1 MNKRWKKIVCFLLIC
16 ILTLGRKQAVLAE
29 ETATIIVQEKELQS
43 NGNVTVEIYIKNIK
57 NLGGMDFS
65 LIYDAEKLTYV
76 DSGLQGIF
84 AEGFGETN
92 HVEKENMVRIVSIY
106 QDGISEDGM
115 IATITFQLKAEKMY
129 LPTLQ
134 VNDLVDAS
142 LEIKDIPFEVQYQ
155 QANGTQSTTP
165 EQGAESEENENQGTG
180 DESVESTTENISS
193 ANTENIQETDN
204 NVNENGT
211 SEEMQNSAGVQEEGE
226 HQTEQQEGSGIG
238 ESEEMEGKGGEE
250 EKQSEE
256 NADVNSS
263 NNIIVKEQKTMD
275 MRVFV
280 VLVVMIGS
288 LVGIYIIKKKKG

>member
-92 HVEKENMVRIVSIY
+92 HVEKENTVRIVSIY

-180 DESVESTTENISS
+180 DESVENT
-193 ANTENIQETDN
+193 TENIQETDN
-204 NVNENGT
+204 NANENGT
-211 SEEMQNSAGVQEEGE
+211 SEEMQNSAGVQGEGE
-226 HQTEQQEGSGIG
+226 HQTEQQEGSDVN
-238 ESEEMEGKGGEE
+238 ESEETEMIGGEDE
-250 EKQSEE
+250 TE
-256 NADVNSS
+256 ADADNGITST
-263 NNIIVKEQKTMD
+263 EQKNID

-280 VLVVMIGS
+280 VLVLMMGILIGS
-288 LVGIYIIKKKKG
+288 SIIRKRKG

>member
-180 DESVESTTENISS
+180 DESVENT
-193 ANTENIQETDN
+193 TENIQETDN
-204 NVNENGT
+204 NANENGT
-211 SEEMQNSAGVQEEGE
+211 SEEMQNSAGVQGEGE
-226 HQTEQQEGSGIG
+226 HQTEQQEGSDVN
-238 ESEEMEGKGGEE
+238 ESEETEMIGGEDE
-250 EKQSEE
+250 TE
-256 NADVNSS
+256 ADADNGITST
-263 NNIIVKEQKTMD
+263 EQKNID

-280 VLVVMIGS
+280 VLVLMMGILIGS
-288 LVGIYIIKKKKG
+288 SIIRKRKG